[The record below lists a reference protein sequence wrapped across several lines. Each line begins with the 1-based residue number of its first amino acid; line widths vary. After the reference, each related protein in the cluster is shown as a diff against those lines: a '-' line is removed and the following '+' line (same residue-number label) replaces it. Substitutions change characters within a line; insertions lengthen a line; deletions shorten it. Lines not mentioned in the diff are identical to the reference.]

1 VPRHSRTKNF
11 LVSKKFDVHELPMLE
26 MRKELVSAISYFPL
40 LLINT
45 FRFFSLIN
53 RLKPDLIVSN
63 DFYNLI
69 PAIYK
74 FFGGKIP
81 YVVYVRFL
89 PSKFPKFF
97 VKFWCFWNRRFA
109 SHTIVVSESVRNDLP
124 YKNNVITIGGELPA
138 EEYNFGISLSTKILY
153 PANYIMGKGQEF
165 ALQSF
170 ALISKRHPNWKL
182 KFIGSDMGLEKN
194 KEFKKQLIERTQ
206 RLHLESQIEWHDFA
220 EKISEE
226 YLNAAIVLNFSES
239 ESFSLTC
246 LEAMFYGRPVIATR
260 SGGPSEIIDHNESG
274 ILVDVKDVEAMA
286 SALEELI
293 SSPEKREQMSRLAYE
308 RVRLKF
314 SYQNTIGRLGE
325 VYKAAIKDY

>member
-1 VPRHSRTKNF
+1 
-11 LVSKKFDVHELPMLE
+11 
-26 MRKELVSAISYFPL
+26 
-40 LLINT
+40 
-45 FRFFSLIN
+45 
-53 RLKPDLIVSN
+53 
-63 DFYNLI
+63 
-69 PAIYK
+69 
-74 FFGGKIP
+74 
-81 YVVYVRFL
+81 
-89 PSKFPKFF
+89 
-97 VKFWCFWNRRFA
+97 
-109 SHTIVVSESVRNDLP
+109 
-124 YKNNVITIGGELPA
+124 
-138 EEYNFGISLSTKILY
+138 
-153 PANYIMGKGQEF
+153 
-165 ALQSF
+165 
-170 ALISKRHPNWKL
+170 
-182 KFIGSDMGLEKN
+182 MGLEKN